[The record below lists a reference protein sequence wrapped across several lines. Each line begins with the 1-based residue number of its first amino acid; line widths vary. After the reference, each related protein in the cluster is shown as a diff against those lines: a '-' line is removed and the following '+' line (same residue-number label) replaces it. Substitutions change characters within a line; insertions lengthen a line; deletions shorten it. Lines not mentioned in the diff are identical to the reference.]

1 MIDTLFS
8 GLIHG
13 GAYALVAVGVSLI
26 FGVTNVVN
34 FAQGSLV
41 AVGMML
47 AWYCGSVLGWPHP
60 RRARGRGGHG
70 GDRLAH
76 QRRRHRA
83 A

>member
-41 AVGMML
+41 QWA
-47 AWYCGSVLGWPHP
+47 
-60 RRARGRGGHG
+60 
-70 GDRLAH
+70 
-76 QRRRHRA
+76 
-83 A
+83 